1 VTPRFNRRS
10 FLLGSAALGLNTLL
24 SSCGT
29 PPAQFKIRLLKGSVP
44 VQMVG
49 AYQKLRQT
57 TVPLDLLPEAQP
69 AQLFTLL
76 QRWDAGQDG
85 TPPTGLAKL
94 WPLRQPD
101 TVADLVSLG
110 DAWLPAAVRQGVIQ
124 PFPEPG
130 EGEPWLSWAWM
141 PEFWRNVGRRD
152 GEGFPSATGQLWAVP
167 YRWGSTVIAYRQDQ
181 TQQWGWEPQDWDD
194 LWREEVRDRL
204 LLPDHA
210 REVMGLV
217 AKSLGYSYNQ
227 PNPDKIPGFTAKLA
241 QLQQQVKF
249 YSSNTYLQPL
259 LLIIVAIDAGHGGED
274 PGALAYDRKI
284 REKDVALA
292 ISRALFERLQTVPG
306 FEPVMVREGDYSVQL
321 QRRPQIARQQ
331 RADIF
336 LSIHADS
343 YSTSRAEGV
352 TIYALSEKI
361 AVDENSRRV
370 AEKENSAD
378 LLGGVAGDTSLRNI
392 EDDLARTLL
401 DLSMAWS
408 IEQSITAGDH
418 ILSSLKGVATLRRDK
433 TQQGNLWV
441 LRSPDIPSLL
451 IETGYLSNP
460 DEARKLNSAN
470 YQRRLAD
477 GIVQGVVRYFASNPP
492 EDTLL
497 AYQKANNI
505 QPDFGRSV
513 ASGGSGSLGGTHVV
527 ARGDSLSVIAQRNGI
542 STRELREYNNLR
554 NDVIHVGQELRIP
567 GGFSLPEVVE
577 VQHKAERGDTLS
589 GIAARYR
596 VSLSSLR
603 AANDLRNDVIHVGQV
618 LTIPAP

>member
-1 VTPRFNRRS
+1 MTPRFNRRS

-124 PFPEPG
+124 PFPEPE

-227 PNPDKIPGFTAKLA
+227 PNPDKIPGFTTKLA

-259 LLIIVAIDAGHGGED
+259 LLGDAAIAVGWSTDLL
-274 PGALAYDRKI
+274 PLLAYDRKI
-284 REKDVALA
+284 RLVFPPSGTALWA
-292 ISRALFERLQTVPG
+292 DLW
-306 FEPVMVREGDYSVQL
+306 VRPRTAAGDQATL
-321 QRRPQIARQQ
+321 NEWINFCWDP
-331 RADIF
+331 
-336 LSIHADS
+336 
-343 YSTSRAEGV
+343 
-352 TIYALSEKI
+352 KI
-361 AVDENSRRV
+361 APKFAELGKGTSPLGTGVDPSTV
-370 AEKENSAD
+370 S
-378 LLGGVAGDTSLRNI
+378 
-392 EDDLARTLL
+392 
-401 DLSMAWS
+401 
-408 IEQSITAGDH
+408 QSH
-418 ILSSLKGVATLRRDK
+418 ILVPPQEVFDRCEF
-433 TQQGNLWV
+433 
-441 LRSPDIPSLL
+441 I
-451 IETGYLSNP
+451 NP
-460 DEARKLNSAN
+460 L
-470 YQRRLAD
+470 
-477 GIVQGVVRYFASNPP
+477 PP
-492 EDTLL
+492 ETL
-497 AYQKANNI
+497 AQYQDLWQKM
-505 QPDFGRSV
+505 R
-513 ASGGSGSLGGTHVV
+513 
-527 ARGDSLSVIAQRNGI
+527 RN
-542 STRELREYNNLR
+542 
-554 NDVIHVGQELRIP
+554 
-567 GGFSLPEVVE
+567 
-577 VQHKAERGDTLS
+577 TL
-589 GIAARYR
+589 
-596 VSLSSLR
+596 V
-603 AANDLRNDVIHVGQV
+603 
-618 LTIPAP
+618 